1 MKLASALAER
11 ADLQKRIQELSVRLN
26 NNAKVQ
32 EGEDPSEEPKEL
44 LAELNKDFERLE
56 ELIARI
62 NKTNNET
69 ISDGQSITD
78 LIAKRDCL
86 KQHIG
91 ILRDFLNRS
100 SEKVSRYTKTEIR
113 ILSTVSVTD
122 LQKEVDK
129 LSKQLRETDEKI
141 QELNWTTELK

>member
-32 EGEDPSEEPKEL
+32 EGEDPSEEPREL

>member
-11 ADLQKRIQELSVRLN
+11 ADLQKRIAELSIRLN

-32 EGEDPSEEPKEL
+32 EGEKPSEDPKEL
-44 LAELNKDFERLE
+44 LDELHKNFARLE

-62 NKTNNET
+62 NRTNNET
-69 ISDGQSITD
+69 RSGDSTISD

-86 KQHIG
+86 KQQIS

-100 SEKVSRYTKTEIR
+100 SEKVSRYSKTEIR
-113 ILSTVSVTD
+113 ILSTVSVAD
-122 LQKEVDK
+122 LQKEVDS
-129 LSKQLRETDEKI
+129 LSKQLREIDETI
-141 QELNWTTELK
+141 QGLNWTTELI